1 MSDDKV
7 FIEAL
12 DMDNYATW
20 STRMK
25 LLLVRKDLWTETQS
39 EVTLDQR
46 KNEKALAEI
55 GLHVKDHHLP
65 LVASCSQA
73 HELWSKLEDIYKSK
87 GQARKIQLRKELN
100 TLRKESGEAVSK
112 YVARAKALK
121 NDLAAIGHRV
131 SEEDVSYSILA
142 GLPKEYEVVASILEA
157 QEGEMTTNH
166 ILPKLLMVEQRLE
179 RDVINESEGSAF
191 TTKGA
196 LTFKGASSR
205 HAFSKRDSSNRKKDV
220 DCYYCGKKGHMKK
233 DCFKWRAERGSQGQA
248 LQLNA
253 GVALTVNTSGERSW
267 IIDSGASHHMT
278 GDKNTFNDYKR
289 LVQPIP
295 ITLGDGRPAEGIGQ
309 GSIKLTSY
317 GGEVVT
323 LQDVLHVPS
332 LSYNLISI
340 SRATAAGASVSF
352 DKDEVLMKKDGK
364 VVIKGVKRNCL
375 YYAQVA
381 TAGSANIASHKET
394 PELWHRRFCHLGYH
408 NLVKLASK
416 NMVQGLTTL
425 PMEFKTAME
434 TKCENCILSK
444 HTRDPFPTST
454 SKATRK
460 LALLHMDV
468 QGPFQTPSLG
478 EARYNATF
486 LDDYSDLS
494 VVRPVKTKSEVKEV
508 VKEVI
513 CMLETQSGERV
524 QAIRTDRGGEY
535 LNASLKEFYKAKGII
550 SQTTAPYS
558 PQQNGS
564 AERLNRTL
572 VEKVRA
578 MLLEAGLEKTMW
590 AEAMVTANYVRNRSP
605 VKSSEDR
612 TPWEKFFERKPD
624 VSHLRVFGATAYVQ
638 VPQHQRRKLDPT
650 SKKGI
655 FIGYEA
661 NSKAYRVML
670 DKTRK
675 IIVSRDIIFEEERDK
690 VSYNQDIKEVAVDI
704 EELTLEDNHPTAN
717 TERPQTSAGSSAR
730 QQRGTRDDA
739 DILDE
744 EHRDNVGAS
753 SVQPRYPERKR
764 DRSSNWW
771 EVTKAQALIADIDKQ
786 EPDTPEEALS
796 GADAH
801 LWKIAMDDEMKSLL
815 ENKTWALEKTPSGV
829 EPIPVKW
836 TYKLK
841 RDAAGNIER
850 YKARLVAKGYKQ
862 REGIDY
868 NEVYAPVSKQT
879 TLRVLLAEVAAQDL
893 DLHQLDIK
901 TAFLNG
907 ELEEDIYMVQPP
919 GYEQGGSDIS
929 CHLKKSL
936 YGLKQ
941 APRAWFTKL
950 KFELEEKGLK
960 SSEAD
965 PALFIMIKENMKT
978 FVLVYVDDILIAGS
992 QDNIK
997 EVKRILQDKFDVKD
1011 LGEATFY
1018 LGMEITRDRQV
1029 KTLVISQKRYI
1040 HDLLIKYDMKEVK
1053 TRSVPLDASIKLS
1066 ANDGEALND
1075 TKYSELVGGLLYLS
1089 VYTRPDIA
1097 QAVGALARYM
1107 SRPTTT
1113 HWTAAKN
1120 VLRYVASTPTMGI
1133 AYNNQGSSKPIGY
1146 CDADYAGDID
1156 TRRSTTGYIFLLH
1169 GGVICWSSR
1178 LQPTI
1183 AASTTEAEY
1192 MAASAG
1198 TKEALWLRKLLPEFG
1213 INVETIEMYDDSQG
1227 ALQLLKHPIASSRS
1241 KHIDVLHHFTRE
1253 RVARKEVN
1261 FTYVQSSDQLADIM
1275 TKPLPPGKFKFCC
1288 DGMGMIILKT

>member
-1 MSDDKV
+1 MSDDKIL
-7 FIEAL
+7 IEPL

-20 STRMK
+20 ATRMK
-25 LLLVRKDLWTETQS
+25 LLLVRKDLWAETQS
-39 EVTLDQR
+39 EVVLDQR

-65 LVASCSQA
+65 LVASCTQA
-73 HELWSKLEDIYKSK
+73 HELWSRFEDIYKSK

-100 TLRKESGEAVSK
+100 TLRKEPGEAVSK
-112 YVARAKALK
+112 YVARAKALQS
-121 NDLAAIGHRV
+121 DLAAIGHRV

-157 QEGEMTTNH
+157 QDGEMTTDR

-179 RDVINESEGSAF
+179 REVAIESEGSAF

-196 LTFKGASSR
+196 TKGAPSR
-205 HAFSKRDSSNRKKDV
+205 FAPSNRVKGSKKKDIE
-220 DCYYCGKKGHMKK
+220 CYFCGKRGHMKK
-233 DCFKWRAERGSQGQA
+233 DCFKWKSERGDHQGQA
-248 LQLNA
+248 LNA
-253 GVALTVNTSGERSW
+253 GVALIVKHDDNSW

-278 GDKNTFNDYKR
+278 GDKSVLINYKMLAR
-289 LVQPIP
+289 PIP
-295 ITLGDGRPAEGIGQ
+295 ITLGDGHPAEGIGQ
-309 GSIKLTSY
+309 GSVKLTSRM
-317 GGEVVT
+317 GGAVT
-323 LQDVLHVPS
+323 LQDVLYVPS

-352 DKDEVLMKKDGK
+352 QRNEVFIQKSGT
-364 VVIKGVKRNCL
+364 VVIKGVKRDSL
-375 YYAQVA
+375 YYAEVDA
-381 TAGSANIASHKET
+381 SGNAMVVSHKET
-394 PELWHRRFCHLGYH
+394 PELWHRRYCHLGYH
-408 NLVKLASK
+408 NLMKLAAK
-416 NMVQGLTTL
+416 DMVQGLSTSVND
-425 PMEFKTAME
+425 FKAAME
-434 TKCENCILSK
+434 KTCEECIMSK
-444 HTRDPFPTST
+444 HTREPFPTSS
-454 SKATRK
+454 SKATRR
-460 LALLHMDV
+460 LALIHMDI
-468 QGPFQTPSLG
+468 QGPFQTTALG
-478 EARYNATF
+478 GARYNATF

-494 VVRPVKTKSEVKEV
+494 VVRPVKTKSEVQEV

-513 CMLETQSGERV
+513 NMLESQSGEKTQV
-524 QAIRTDRGGEY
+524 VRTDRGGEY

-550 SQTTAPYS
+550 AQTTAPYS

-578 MLLEAGLEKTMW
+578 MLLDSGLEKSMW

-605 VKSSEDR
+605 LKSSENK
-612 TPWEKFFERKPD
+612 TPWERFFQKKPD
-624 VSHLRVFGATAYVQ
+624 VSHMRVFGATAYVQ
-638 VPQHQRRKLDPT
+638 VPQKHRQKLDPT

-661 NSKAYRVML
+661 NSKAYRVLL
-670 DKTRK
+670 DESRK
-675 IIVSRDIIFEEERDK
+675 IVVSRDVIFDEEK
-690 VSYNQDIKEVAVDI
+690 DIVNSSGDAKEIAVHN
-704 EELTLEDNHPTAN
+704 EEHTLEDNIDN
-717 TERPQTSAGSSAR
+717 KERPQNTAGSSVR

-739 DILDE
+739 DILNE
-744 EHRDNVGAS
+744 EHQYNEGAS
-753 SVQPRYPERKR
+753 SNQPRYPERKR
-764 DRSSNWW
+764 DRPSNWW
-771 EVTKAQALIADIDKQ
+771 EVTKAQALIVDIDKQ
-786 EPDTPEEALS
+786 EPTTMEEALS
-796 GADAH
+796 SCDAH
-801 LWKIAMDDEMKSLL
+801 LWKIAMDDEMKSLM
-815 ENKTWALEKTPSGV
+815 ENKTWTLEKTPSGV

-841 RDAAGNIER
+841 RDANGNIER

-893 DLHQLDIK
+893 DLHQMDIK

-907 ELEEDIYMVQPP
+907 DLEEDIYMVQPP
-919 GYEQGGSDIS
+919 GYEQGGVNIS

-950 KFELEEKGLK
+950 KFELEEKGLR

-965 PALFIMIKENMKT
+965 PALFILIKENTKT
-978 FVLVYVDDILIAGS
+978 FVLVYVDDILIAGTK
-992 QDNIK
+992 DNIQ
-997 EVKRILQDKFDVKD
+997 EVKQILKDKFDVKD
-1011 LGEATFY
+1011 LGEASFY
-1018 LGMEITRDRQV
+1018 LGMEIIRDRQN
-1029 KTLVISQKRYI
+1029 KTLTISQQRYT
-1040 HDLLIKYDMKEVK
+1040 HDLLTKFAMTEVK
-1053 TRSVPLDASIKLS
+1053 TRNVPLDVSIKLS
-1066 ANDGEALND
+1066 ANDGESLND
-1075 TKYSELVGGLLYLS
+1075 PRYSELVGGLLYLS

-1107 SRPTTT
+1107 SNPTTT

-1120 VLRYVASTPTMGI
+1120 VLRYVASTSTLGI
-1133 AYNNQGSSKPIGY
+1133 IYRGNQGLSKLIGY

-1156 TRRSTTGYIFLLH
+1156 TRRSTTGYVFLLH
-1169 GGVICWSSR
+1169 GGVISWSSR

-1198 TKEALWLRKLLPEFG
+1198 TKEALWLRKLLPELG
-1213 INVETIEMYDDSQG
+1213 VNVETIQIYDDSQG
-1227 ALQLLKHPIASSRS
+1227 AIQLLKHPIASSRS

-1275 TKPLPPGKFKFCC
+1275 TKPLPPSKFKYCC
-1288 DGMGMIILKT
+1288 DGIGLIIVKKN